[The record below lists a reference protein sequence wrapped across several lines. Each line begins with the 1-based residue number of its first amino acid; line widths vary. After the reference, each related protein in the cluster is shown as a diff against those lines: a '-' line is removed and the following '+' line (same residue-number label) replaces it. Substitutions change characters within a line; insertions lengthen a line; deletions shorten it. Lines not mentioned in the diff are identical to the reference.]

1 METGHGIHWR
11 CHSSHQRPHAP
22 LLQSTYRSLSLSL
35 HGSHLTLCDLE
46 PHHLRQQLWCQH
58 LGDWD
63 SPDSCSLCKVC
74 TSSFSGYKVSAGCV
88 SAKPMTASARGYRKK
103 GVEIRC
109 WQGNVSHIDI
119 MKQVCQG
126 MSRLDLAGGL
136 DFQRAMCCGIGIE
149 PASES
154 SKPKLA
160 SKVDIV
166 QLNSRLISLDWDA
179 VSTSL
184 GCCRK

>member
-1 METGHGIHWR
+1 
-11 CHSSHQRPHAP
+11 
-22 LLQSTYRSLSLSL
+22 
-35 HGSHLTLCDLE
+35 
-46 PHHLRQQLWCQH
+46 
-58 LGDWD
+58 
-63 SPDSCSLCKVC
+63 
-74 TSSFSGYKVSAGCV
+74 
-88 SAKPMTASARGYRKK
+88 MTASARGYRKK

-184 GCCRK
+184 GCCRKESRGLDAREKQNSNRPENRSFTSFAANRWPENA